1 MAVQIGRRPY
11 LREVSRTRWFFRHPR
26 YLRYMAREVTCIF
39 IGIYTVLLLVG
50 LARLAQS
57 RAAYEGFLLALQSPA
72 SIAFHVLALIFVAY
86 HSITWFN
93 LTPKA
98 MPLQI
103 GERFVPEGLIAGACY
118 LAWAIVSALVLF
130 CSGVF

>member
-39 IGIYTVLLLVG
+39 IGVYTVLLLVG

-57 RAAYEGFLLALQSPA
+57 RAAYEGFLLALQSPT
-72 SIAFHVLALIFVAY
+72 SIAFHVLALIFAAY

-130 CSGVF
+130 SAGVF